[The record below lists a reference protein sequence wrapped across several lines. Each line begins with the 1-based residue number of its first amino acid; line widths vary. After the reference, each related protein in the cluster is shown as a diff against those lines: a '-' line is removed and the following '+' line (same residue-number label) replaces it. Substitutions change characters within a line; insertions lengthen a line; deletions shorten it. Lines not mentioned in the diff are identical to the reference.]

1 MDVFVQQIINGLVLG
16 SSYALVALGLL
27 LVFGVL
33 NIPNFAHGE
42 LFMLAAL
49 TTGALV
55 TRSGTPYL
63 LAAVA
68 GIVVAAAA
76 GLLMHRGVFKP
87 LEKSPHIAML
97 VAALALAI
105 LLQEVAAKVFG
116 TRPFAV
122 DAPLSGVI
130 EVGGTRIGVFRL
142 VIVGAVILG
151 VALCW
156 YLVHRTA
163 FGRDMRALAQ
173 NRDAAIIVGVNVPL
187 VASLVFALAAVLAGL
202 AGALLAGTTVLT
214 PTLGFHPTLVAFS
227 VLIMAGVGNM
237 WGAVIGGF
245 LVGVLEALTAGYI
258 GTSHRTSAI
267 FILLVVF
274 LAIRP
279 QGAFG
284 KEKVL

>member
-1 MDVFVQQIINGLVLG
+1 MDVLVQQVINGLVLG

-55 TRSGTPYL
+55 NSSGTPYL
-63 LAAVA
+63 VAALAGIAVA
-68 GIVVAAAA
+68 GVV
-76 GLLMHRGVFKP
+76 GLLMHKGIFKP

-97 VAALALAI
+97 VASLALAM

-122 DAPLSGVI
+122 DSPLAGVV
-130 EVGGTRIGVFRL
+130 ELGDARIGVFRL
-142 VIVGAVILG
+142 VIVAAVIVG

-173 NRDAAIIVGVNVPL
+173 NKDAAVIVGVNVPL
-187 VASLVFALAAVLAGL
+187 VASLVFVLAAVLAGL

-245 LVGVLEALTAGYI
+245 LIGVLEALTAGYI

-267 FILLVVF
+267 FILLVLF